1 MSATTEQQSPTQ
13 MVQPP
18 PTRFRRMLWPV
29 VGVGTLIGA
38 TAYLATVDPNS
49 PGHYPVCPLK
59 ALTGIDCPACG
70 GLRCVHD
77 LTHGDIVGA
86 LDQNLL
92 VVILLPIIVVLLA
105 VFLLRRWTGRTKE
118 LTDAVVQRQKYI
130 VFTLIAVGIV
140 FSVVRNLPFVPFLGS
155 GIG

>member
-1 MSATTEQQSPTQ
+1 VSITTDQQ
-13 MVQPP
+13 VQTGLADPP

-29 VGVGTLIGA
+29 VGVASLAGA
-38 TAYLATVDPNS
+38 TAYLAAVDPNS
-49 PGHYPVCPLK
+49 PGHYPICPLK
-59 ALTGIDCPACG
+59 ALTGLDCPACG

-92 VVILLPIIVVLLA
+92 AVILLPIVAVLLA
-105 VFLLRRWTGRTKE
+105 VFVFRRWTGKTQE
-118 LTDAVVQRQKYI
+118 VTDAALRRSQYI
-130 VFTLIAVGIV
+130 VFGLIAVGIV